1 MPAHEPY
8 FTKAQ
13 LEARIS
19 AKTVREILD
28 DNNDGNVDT
37 DAVDQIRKDATSKVD
52 GYLAALGILPLD
64 PNNIPYEVTRLTL
77 DVAVALAA
85 QRHPEV
91 MRKDWVALMKQAETD
106 LKMLRENKTLLG
118 PPPDPQPANQGA
130 RVGETI
136 TSRTRDTPGSHFEDM
151 GDF

>member
-1 MPAHEPY
+1 MDHEPY

-28 DNNDGNVDT
+28 DNNDGTADF
-37 DAVDQIRKDATSKVD
+37 DAVEQLQKDATSKVD
-52 GYLAALGILPLD
+52 GVLAAIGIHSLEPD
-64 PNNIPYEVTRLTL
+64 KVPYEVTRLTL

-85 QRHPEV
+85 QRFPEV
-91 MRKDWVALMKQAETD
+91 MRKDWVALMKQADAD
-106 LKMLRENKTLLG
+106 LKGLRENKTILG
-118 PPPDPQPANQGA
+118 APPVPQPTNQGA
-130 RVGETI
+130 SVGTTRSSRVDDGK
-136 TSRTRDTPGSHFEDM
+136 GSFWKDM